1 MSADQDLLSLPCGL
15 CDFSTP
21 ATGQA
26 NMAAM
31 VELLKL
37 HQTQI
42 HQNNAQKSGPSSNSE
57 KVEEWINNSE
67 TVYIDPSDLGGK
79 ETTYK
84 ALSEAALYENPY
96 NSSSSSYHP
105 LSDIGTSTSRSD
117 QLQLQ
122 PRRNIRGDPNQ
133 PPSSNRSQEQLRSV
147 SQNYEN
153 RPREPER
160 DFVYEEVQNQ
170 HSQAGPF
177 PEPVKKRFCF
187 SKKWF
192 IMCTAILI
200 PLAGVL
206 SVGGY
211 FYSDES
217 RWESLK
223 MLIGLADGNDNS
235 SLRPRF
241 GIDLEQEDNLVF
253 SVCGFSNN
261 QGNKLGQVTYD
272 RYFSNTNGF
281 EPETG
286 AVAAPSEGIYL
297 VNFYSHIDSGT
308 PTFQTIQDP
317 KDYYSAYIR
326 LNGENLEF
334 EGHLKSSLVG
344 NNEYQDDVT
353 TGRNLVLHLN
363 EGDEVDVGLDK
374 VMPNGAGLT
383 HSSFCMVE
391 IARTKRN
398 AIYSCGFKSTHG
410 NKIGVVTYDRHL
422 TNRNGFGN
430 EESLDL
436 NQGSF
441 VAPVEGVYLI
451 NFDTHF
457 DNGRGPTSK
466 KFNVVFRKN
475 GLNILEQLSIRT
487 SMHGSDDNHD
497 DVTTGRSITLHL
509 KKYDQIDVFVEEVIP
524 VGAGLTHSSFCVTLI
539 HLIEADTQAS
549 AFCGFMSGPVNS
561 EGVLTYDRVFTRV
574 DEYNYGGLNRQ
585 TGVFKAP
592 KKGTYLVNFD
602 TQVDSGPGPSVT
614 SKQEY
619 YSARKNGEQLQFE
632 GHVKSSVVGTDGFHV
647 DVITGRSIVLHLM
660 GSDEIDI
667 EVNNIMVDGKGFYN
681 ATFCVTLIRADKD
694 ETEE

>member
-1 MSADQDLLSLPCGL
+1 MGNRTEYILLLSSWTWMLSGISTGCGSADVTVVSGDAYDNRFAVKNLLTNANQEIFGQNYWIGPDGTASFILNLGCRQTFDGIKLVNTHNGQARDRATKQFKLFSSQTASGPWTQVLDTQLGDSRQQQDPLPLQMIALDTQTTARFVKLELLSWWGDGGGL
-15 CDFSTP
+15 
-21 ATGQA
+21 Q
-26 NMAAM
+26 
-31 VELLKL
+31 
-37 HQTQI
+37 
-42 HQNNAQKSGPSSNSE
+42 
-57 KVEEWINNSE
+57 
-67 TVYIDPSDLGGK
+67 Y
-79 ETTYK
+79 
-84 ALSEAALYENPY
+84 
-96 NSSSSSYHP
+96 
-105 LSDIGTSTSRSD
+105 
-117 QLQLQ
+117 
-122 PRRNIRGDPNQ
+122 
-133 PPSSNRSQEQLRSV
+133 
-147 SQNYEN
+147 
-153 RPREPER
+153 
-160 DFVYEEVQNQ
+160 
-170 HSQAGPF
+170 
-177 PEPVKKRFCF
+177 
-187 SKKWF
+187 
-192 IMCTAILI
+192 
-200 PLAGVL
+200 
-206 SVGGY
+206 
-211 FYSDES
+211 
-217 RWESLK
+217 
-223 MLIGLADGNDNS
+223 
-235 SLRPRF
+235 F
-241 GIDLEQEDNLVF
+241 GIHRVKEDNLVF

-261 QGNKLGQVTYD
+261 QGNKIGQVTYD

-326 LNGENLEF
+326 LNGQNLEF

-344 NNEYQDDVT
+344 NNENQDDVT

-422 TNRNGFGN
+422 TNRNGFGK

-457 DNGRGPTSK
+457 ETGRGPTSK
-466 KFNVVFRKN
+466 DDKFNVVFRKN
-475 GLNILEQLSIRT
+475 GHNILEQLSIRT

-509 KKYDQIDVFVEEVIP
+509 NKYDQIDVFVEEVIP

-539 HLIEADTQAS
+539 HLVEADTEAS

-574 DEYNYGGLNRQ
+574 DEYDYGGLNRQ
-585 TGVFKAP
+585 TGVFMAP
-592 KKGTYLVNFD
+592 TIGTYLVNFD

-614 SKQEY
+614 SKPEY
-619 YSARKNGEQLQFE
+619 YSAYIRKNGNQLQFE

-647 DVITGRSIVLHLM
+647 DVITGRSLVLHLM
-660 GSDEIDI
+660 RSDEIDI

-694 ETEE
+694 EIEE

>member
-1 MSADQDLLSLPCGL
+1 MGNRTEYILLLSSWTWMLSGISTGCGSADVTVVSGDAYDNRFAVKNLLIRAQQEIFGKNYWVGPDGAASFILNLGCRQTFAGIQLVNTHNGQVRDRATKRFRLFSSQTASGPWTQVLDTQLGDSRQQQDPLPLQMIALDTQTTARFVKLELLSWWGDGGGL
-15 CDFSTP
+15 
-21 ATGQA
+21 Q
-26 NMAAM
+26 
-31 VELLKL
+31 
-37 HQTQI
+37 
-42 HQNNAQKSGPSSNSE
+42 
-57 KVEEWINNSE
+57 
-67 TVYIDPSDLGGK
+67 Y
-79 ETTYK
+79 
-84 ALSEAALYENPY
+84 
-96 NSSSSSYHP
+96 
-105 LSDIGTSTSRSD
+105 
-117 QLQLQ
+117 
-122 PRRNIRGDPNQ
+122 
-133 PPSSNRSQEQLRSV
+133 
-147 SQNYEN
+147 
-153 RPREPER
+153 
-160 DFVYEEVQNQ
+160 
-170 HSQAGPF
+170 
-177 PEPVKKRFCF
+177 
-187 SKKWF
+187 
-192 IMCTAILI
+192 
-200 PLAGVL
+200 
-206 SVGGY
+206 
-211 FYSDES
+211 
-217 RWESLK
+217 
-223 MLIGLADGNDNS
+223 
-235 SLRPRF
+235 F
-241 GIDLEQEDNLVF
+241 GIHRVKEDNLVF